1 MSSQINLL
9 VLKSKIIL
17 MLFCFI
23 ALVSCLPDSTD
34 IKNTEVLDKDEYLDF
49 STYIN
54 KKLSLDYD
62 VDDYIVDFSVYLE
75 DPINHTPTNI
85 NSTYLKSDVYPILA
99 AFTSKSGDYEGVIV
113 LPSFVD
119 TVYIVSNSLG
129 MPPCAIVPVVGNE
142 VNYSVSSVSS
152 SITTKAESDYDIGT
166 NIFKWIDGSAS
177 KGSVYALFDYFRL
190 LTTAEEKE
198 NGNFRSSLVSNTKV
212 PNLYR
217 PITSNKMII
226 AEEETYSGFS
236 SRLFNTYKYSGTT
249 ATELASTLANEALAS
264 GDLDTYYTINVQ
276 GDNPVNIDITFYPH
290 GNFTSSIAYY
300 FYPSNQKLTPSEI
313 KKLPKYI
320 VFPNT
325 NITVNSKIMARLQYI
340 TTDENGDL
348 TGTGLFP
355 SGYRIGFMEISSYGM
370 KGLSV
375 NAADCYQAMITAATD
390 NYNSEQLSYTNIT
403 NEIKGETIFSSIP
416 MTDAVTGGL
425 FFGFEDRVALGHSN
439 GTDYSDPVLFVTCND
454 ASAIANP
461 NLPIMSD
468 EKLIY
473 PENVF
478 QTSRSES
485 VLLYEDK
492 WPSKGD
498 YDMNDAIIKA
508 ETEVVVNGSNQVVS
522 ITDKFTPLSVDATY
536 QNAFGYAFDDE
547 GVADM
552 TNSSTEVI
560 KEADNQY
567 IMIPDLNGSVG
578 KTFTLARTVSN
589 LSISNY
595 QKNYNPFLAI
605 KYQKAVTQRKEVHL
619 PKHEMTFMGDASL
632 TNTED
637 DRFFIDKS
645 GKYPFSIELNGINSF
660 EPCDNG
666 VSIGSTGNYPFYN
679 AWVEDNDNSTDW
691 YLYKSSN

>member
-1 MSSQINLL
+1 M
-9 VLKSKIIL
+9 KSKIIL
-17 MLFCFI
+17 TLFCFI

-34 IKNTEVLDKDEYLDF
+34 IKNTEVLNKDEYLDF

-75 DPINHTPTNI
+75 DPINHTPTRE
-85 NSTYLKSDVYPILA
+85 NSTYLKSGVYPILA
-99 AFTSKSGDYEGVIV
+99 AFTSKSGVYEGVVV
-113 LPSFVD
+113 LPSFID
-119 TVYIVSNSLG
+119 TVYIVCNSLG
-129 MPPCAIVPVVGNE
+129 MSPCAVVPVVGNE
-142 VNYSVSSVSS
+142 VNYSVSSIS
-152 SITTKAESDYDIGT
+152 SIVSTKAESDYDIGT
-166 NIFKWIDGSAS
+166 NIFKWIDGSSS

-190 LTTAEEKE
+190 LTTVEKE
-198 NGNFRSSLVSNTKV
+198 KENFRSSLVSNTKV

-226 AEEETYSGFS
+226 AKEETYSGFS

-249 ATELASTLANEALAS
+249 ATALASTLANEALAS
-264 GDLDTYYTINVQ
+264 GNLDTYYTINVQ
-276 GDNPVNIDITFYPH
+276 GDKPVNIDVTFYPH
-290 GNFTSSIAYY
+290 GIFTSSIAYY
-300 FYPSNQKLTPSEI
+300 FYPSSQQLTASEI

-325 NITVNSKIMARLQYI
+325 NANVNSKIMARLQYI
-340 TTDENGDL
+340 TTDANGDL
-348 TGTGLFP
+348 RGTGQFP

-370 KGLSV
+370 KGLSD
-375 NAADCYQAMITAATD
+375 NAVDCYQAMITAATS

-403 NEIKGETIFSSIP
+403 NTIGGKTIFSSLP

-425 FFGFEDRVALGHSN
+425 FFGFEDKVALGHSD
-439 GTDYSDPVLFVTCND
+439 GTDYSDPVIFVTCND

-461 NLPIMSD
+461 KLPIMSD

-473 PENVF
+473 PENVT

-508 ETEVVVNGSNQVVS
+508 ETEVVVNGSNKVVS
-522 ITDKFTPLSVDATY
+522 ITDKFTPLSVDASF
-536 QNAFGYAFDDE
+536 QNAFGYAFDDG
-547 GVADM
+547 GVVDM
-552 TNSSTEVI
+552 TKSSNEII

-567 IMIPDLNGSVG
+567 IMISDLNGSVG
-578 KTFTLARTVSN
+578 KTFTLVRSLSD

-605 KYQKAVTQRKEVHL
+605 KYQKAVTKRKEVHL

-645 GKYPFSIELNGINSF
+645 GNYPFSIELNGINSF
-660 EPCDNG
+660 VPCDNG
-666 VSIGSTGNYPFYN
+666 QNIGSTGNYPFYN
-679 AWVEDNDNSTDW
+679 GWVEDNTNNTDW
-691 YLYKSSN
+691 YLYKNGY